1 MKSLS
6 EMIEPRQE
14 VISLIPVRA
23 LPYGNMSFI
32 DNDNEDDWEL
42 AVKSGIMNFSVS
54 YKEDEAIALC
64 EVMREGETREVCE
77 VTQYG
82 TYRGPCSEDKVHR
95 DMMNVIRNIAKS
107 RGCEAVVRD
116 GRNPESAWLMFDYFD
131 ERQRQLY
138 IDFKKHVE
146 N

>member
-6 EMIEPRQE
+6 EMIEPRQD
-14 VISLIPVRA
+14 VITLVAVRA

-64 EVMREGETREVCE
+64 EVMRD
-77 VTQYG
+77 G
-82 TYRGPCSEDKVHR
+82 TYRVILSPLCSEDKAHQ

-107 RGCEAVVRD
+107 HGCEAVVRD
-116 GRNPESAWLMFDYFD
+116 GRNPENAWMMFDYFD

-138 IDFKKHVE
+138 IDFKKHAE